1 MTLLET
7 AGRELL
13 AFEQIVGER
22 TVVPSGGS
30 LPNSFGADAGA
41 GRFGGGAGRAA
52 AAATTGLGF
61 GGVAGSGEEEQQDVV
76 RLCAVMEVT
85 SVLLCTLSIALSQ
98 VCVWLALFLGSIP
111 TSNCYGGTCLVGTTG
126 FRLPS
131 GISFLTVRSSTIF
144 CEKRGRL
151 QNVY

>member
-13 AFEQIVGER
+13 ALEQIIGEK

-30 LPNSFGADAGA
+30 LPNSFGADAVA
-41 GRFGGGAGRAA
+41 GRFGGGAGKAT

-61 GGVAGSGEEEQQDVV
+61 GEEQQQDVV
-76 RLCAVMEVT
+76 RICAVMEVT

-98 VCVWLALFLGSIP
+98 VCVCVWRCSRCRYSPA
-111 TSNCYGGTCLVGTTG
+111 TVVGE
-126 FRLPS
+126 RVS
-131 GISFLTVRSSTIF
+131 
-144 CEKRGRL
+144 
-151 QNVY
+151 